1 MVTFYLLFAIVYGL
15 LILRLSK
22 VWRPVSLP
30 AYTQESNESVSII
43 VPFRNEEQNLKLLF
57 DSIIKLSFRPFQV
70 VFVNDVSQD
79 QGQIILEGLID
90 QNQDLD
96 IQFEIL
102 ENYGKGKKD
111 AVNTAIKRANGKF
124 VLTTDADCILP
135 RHWVETM
142 LIHLSKPIVRMTA
155 GPVMTLGG
163 KSFFDHF
170 QQIEWASILLVTQAG
185 FELGNPIMCSAANMA
200 YEKTTFDE
208 IKPYRDNSGHLSGD
222 DEFLLKKMVSTYGAD
237 AVTYISHNLVWTKP
251 QISWRDLFSQ
261 RIRWISKWRFH
272 KSFNHAFFT
281 LIPMIIQLIFI
292 SSFVLVFQGKPG
304 VLVFFLLWITKCSVE
319 GKVLS
324 KVLHSFDITH
334 DALAYFLTSILHPF
348 YVFSIGIGSLFG
360 KFEWK
365 GRSSSHLL

>member
-15 LILRLSK
+15 LILRLST
-22 VWRPVSLP
+22 VWKPVSLP
-30 AYTQESNESVSII
+30 AFHQESNESVTII

-70 VFVNDVSQD
+70 VFVNDDSQD

-90 QNQDLD
+90 QNQDLN
-96 IQFEIL
+96 IQLEIL
-102 ENYGKGKKD
+102 DNYGKGKKE
-111 AVNTAIKRANGKF
+111 AVNTAIKNANGKF
-124 VLTTDADCILP
+124 ILTTDADCILP
-135 RHWVETM
+135 KHWVETM
-142 LIHLSKPIVRMTA
+142 LNQLSKPIVRMTA
-155 GPVMTLGG
+155 GAVMTLGG

-185 FELGNPIMCSAANMA
+185 FALGNPIMCSAANMA
-200 YEKTTFDE
+200 YRKATFDE

-222 DEFLLKKMVSTYGAD
+222 DEFLLKKMVSTFGAD
-237 AVTYISHNLVWTKP
+237 TVTYIPHNLVWTKP

-281 LIPMIIQLIFI
+281 LFPLVIQLIFI
-292 SSFVLVFQGKPG
+292 SSFVLIFQGKTG
-304 VLVFFLLWITKCSVE
+304 VLVFFILWFTKCSVE
-319 GKVLS
+319 WKVLS
-324 KVLHSFDITH
+324 SVLQSFDIRH
-334 DALAYFLTSILHPF
+334 GALAYFLTSILHPV
-348 YVFSIGIGSLFG
+348 YVFSIGIASLFG

-365 GRSSSHLL
+365 GRSSSDLL